1 MTMSL
6 SEEDAIRAR
15 IAELR
20 ARLPREHHE
29 PAEPLQ
35 AVVTKV
41 FPDGAVH
48 TRTVDIANE
57 WKRVGHGIREAV
69 RQGGEVTMRP
79 LFPGE
84 GVQEYKEYPSTKRI
98 KALEEAVS
106 RFLELRDALVESMG
120 TEGGIP
126 MTDRLAD
133 ALASCGV
140 EP

>member
-20 ARLPREHHE
+20 ARLPLEHHE

-133 ALASCGV
+133 ALALCGEV
-140 EP
+140 L

>member
-35 AVVTKV
+35 TVVTKI

-48 TRTVDIANE
+48 TRTVDIASE

-84 GVQEYKEYPSTKRI
+84 GVQEHKEYPSTKRI
-98 KALEEAVS
+98 KALE
-106 RFLELRDALVESMG
+106 ALVDRVARLNPDAGEVGPGMLAQLV
-120 TEGGIP
+120 TEARGLMELPAGG
-126 MTDRLAD
+126 A
-133 ALASCGV
+133 G
-140 EP
+140 

>member
-35 AVVTKV
+35 AVITKV
-41 FPDGAVH
+41 FPDGATH

-84 GVQEYKEYPSTKRI
+84 GVQEHKEYPSTKRI
-98 KALEEAVS
+98 KALEEALEEAIAALRGDL
-106 RFLELRDALVESMG
+106 RFHRSVDLAIESLQAVLDAG
-120 TEGGIP
+120 K
-126 MTDRLAD
+126 A
-133 ALASCGV
+133 GV
-140 EP
+140 A